1 MAAQSQSEV
10 ESSAAQATANARA
23 ENAQLLARV
32 NELMAQLRTQVCSPR
47 VDGFVE
53 KNHEIGAS
61 CA

>member
-32 NELMAQLRTQVCSPR
+32 NELMAQLRAQVC
-47 VDGFVE
+47 
-53 KNHEIGAS
+53 
-61 CA
+61 